1 MSDLPSTNVSHLR
14 RKHRHQ
20 NLRDG
25 VVNLADQ
32 KYGIKDLDFI
42 SFIAH
47 YVSTVHVKRAP
58 VMLLGWSNTRRRT
71 LHVVENWT
79 GYVH

>member
-1 MSDLPSTNVSHLR
+1 MCKPRPNQCSTEDYTPVLLDHARL
-14 RKHRHQ
+14 
-20 NLRDG
+20 D
-25 VVNLADQ
+25 VFAE

-42 SFIAH
+42 NFIAH

-58 VMLLGWSNTRRRT
+58 VMLLGWSNTRMRT

>member
-32 KYGIKDLDFI
+32 VGREEHDPL
-42 SFIAH
+42 
-47 YVSTVHVKRAP
+47 
-58 VMLLGWSNTRRRT
+58 
-71 LHVVENWT
+71 VVL
-79 GYVH
+79 